1 MGAEEGGG
9 CGSVGEKLFMDQRTM
24 QCSLAALENMRSPY
38 QATLIGSQMM
48 EMRKESKST
57 HQSTMSACIS
67 DVEKCG

>member
-1 MGAEEGGG
+1 
-9 CGSVGEKLFMDQRTM
+9 M